1 MVCGLVSYFSCPV
14 LLPPLPRPFS
24 RPSLSPFSP
33 FTEPVITFAVEPHGD
48 KLAVLY
54 GISPRIKLNLYG
66 IKIIKGATP
75 DLLQTVNTRLMNH
88 LSWSPRGQ
96 CLVLAAIKRF
106 VIGVGWAGCSLLYSR
121 FKYEYHYPNMNII
134 ILHPLSPSLPS
145 PSIPFLHAHPP
156 SSSPTLPFLL
166 SSAPRP
172 PRGTWSFT
180 TLESPAVPPVTS

>member
-121 FKYEYHYPNMNII
+121 FKYEYHPNMNII

-145 PSIPFLHAHPP
+145 PSIPFSTSILPPPPPP
-156 SSSPTLPFLL
+156 SPSFSPQ
-166 SSAPRP
+166 RP
-172 PRGTWSFT
+172 DRRG
-180 TLESPAVPPVTS
+180 VPGVLRHW

>member
-1 MVCGLVSYFSCPV
+1 MINMVCGLVSYFSCPV

-24 RPSLSPFSP
+24 RPSLSPLSP

-145 PSIPFLHAHPP
+145 PSISFLHAHPP

-166 SSAPRP
+166 S
-172 PRGTWSFT
+172 
-180 TLESPAVPPVTS
+180 